1 MSYVAIARKWRPRQ
15 FEDIVGQ
22 GHVTRTLQ
30 NAIRL
35 DRIHHA
41 FLFTG
46 ARGVG
51 KTTCARVLARALN
64 CQAGDKPTPDPCG
77 ECPTCSEVLNGSAPD
92 VIEIDGASNNS
103 VDDIRDLR
111 DSVRYLPQTGRRKVY
126 IVDEVHMLSRG
137 AFNALL
143 KTLEEPPPHVVFIF
157 ATTEPH
163 KIPDTILSRVQRFDF
178 KRIPMA
184 TVVGRLKQVCAGEGL
199 VISEGGLRLIARA
212 GEGSM
217 RDSQSLLDRIAS
229 FAGNEATTEQVAE
242 VLGLVDRG
250 LLYMMLEGVVKGEA
264 DLCLDAIE
272 KVDAYGYD
280 MSEFTGE
287 MLELIRNAT
296 LVGLSP
302 GSRKHIDVP
311 SDEEER
317 LVRLSKEVSSDV
329 LVRSF
334 HVMLDVHDQVARAP
348 RPRLVLE
355 MAVARLVAIRPA
367 RGIDQLLERVD
378 LLQRR
383 VLHQVGSGAR
393 MGRSP
398 RGADSEGDS
407 PRSPQ
412 QQRQPLSRPATQASP
427 PALKRPEPPAPS
439 EPSAAPASAPATPP
453 TAEPASPPHTPED
466 EDVPKLVF
474 KRHGLRL
481 ADQQPDSAPSEIS
494 DQLDFARSELV
505 VAQKTQAQPAEYEA
519 RHFERRAPL
528 QPPEP
533 RPPDQQ
539 VEDRPFSHGE
549 LLQPPTPEMPPA
561 ADQNLPSP
569 QFEEG
574 LVQVPTSPSE
584 TTHEL
589 APPMPVPA
597 DASIPDRFEA
607 FQRYLEAGGP
617 HYHAL
622 AIDTALLSV
631 QPPVLRVVG
640 PSDFKVR
647 YAQSAVSSPRIPL
660 ALQLFPDCERIEISL
675 RPADKVRELETR
687 RETLQRLREERITTL
702 TRAVTG
708 LPLHAEIL
716 SRFSAT
722 LGQVVPADE
731 EAPVPSSDR
740 HRRR

>member
-1 MSYVAIARKWRPRQ
+1 MSYVAIARKWRPRH
-15 FEDIVGQ
+15 FDDIVGQ

-64 CQAGDKPTPDPCG
+64 CQAGDKPTPEPCG
-77 ECPTCSEVLNGSAPD
+77 ECPTCLEVLNGSAPD

-184 TVVGRLKQVCAGEGL
+184 TVVGRLKTVCAGEGL
-199 VISEGGLRLIARA
+199 VISDGGLRLIARA

-229 FAGNEATTEQVAE
+229 FAGNEASTEQVAE

-272 KVDAYGYD
+272 QVDAYGYD

-317 LVRLSKEVSSDV
+317 LVKLSKEVSSDV

-398 RGADSEGDS
+398 RGSDSEGDS
-407 PRSPQ
+407 
-412 QQRQPLSRPATQASP
+412 RQVTRPPSLNKAP
-427 PALKRPEPPAPS
+427 PPELPPPEHPEPPAPALPADTAPRLDFKRGGLKLATDIQAPVA
-439 EPSAAPASAPATPP
+439 EPS
-453 TAEPASPPHTPED
+453 E
-466 EDVPKLVF
+466 
-474 KRHGLRL
+474 RL
-481 ADQQPDSAPSEIS
+481 E
-494 DQLDFARSELV
+494 FARKELL
-505 VAQKTQAQPAEYEA
+505 QARQRDTAPVEYEA
-519 RHFERRAPL
+519 RRFERREPL

-533 RPPDQQ
+533 PPAPPPEY
-539 VEDRPFSHGE
+539 VEARNYTRRE
-549 LLQPPTPEMPPA
+549 LLQPTPAPQMPPPA
-561 ADQNLPSP
+561 ELDLPSP

-574 LVQVPTSPSE
+574 RLLAPKGPTE
-584 TTHEL
+584 VAEEL

-597 DASIPDRFEA
+597 DLPLAQRFDA
-607 FQRYLEAGGP
+607 LQRYLEHGGP

-622 AIDTALLSV
+622 AFDTALLAV

-640 PSDFKVR
+640 PTEFKVR
-647 YAQSAVSSPRIPL
+647 YAKGALQSPRIPL
-660 ALQLFPDCERIEISL
+660 ALELFPDCERIEVSL
-675 RPADKVRELETR
+675 RAPSRQHELETR
-687 RETLQRLREERITTL
+687 REIDHRLRQERIAEL
-702 TRAVTG
+702 TRKVSG

-716 SRFSAT
+716 SRFSAS

-731 EAPVPSSDR
+731 DAPIPTTTR
-740 HRRR
+740 NGRR

>member
-1 MSYVAIARKWRPRQ
+1 MSYVAIARKWRPRT

-51 KTTCARVLARALN
+51 KTTCARVLSRALN
-64 CQAGDKPTPDPCG
+64 CQAGDKPTPTPCG
-77 ECPTCSEVLNGSAPD
+77 ECATCIEVLNGSAPD

-111 DSVRYLPQTGRRKVY
+111 DSVRYLPQSGRRKVY

-178 KRIPMA
+178 KRIPLA
-184 TVVGRLKQVCAGEGL
+184 IVVKRLKLVCEGEGL
-199 VISEGGLRLIARA
+199 VISDGGLRLIARA

-229 FAGNEATTEQVAE
+229 FTGTEASTEQVAE

-272 KVDAYGYD
+272 QVDAYGYD

-302 GSRKHIDVP
+302 GSSKHIDVP

-317 LVRLSKEVSSDV
+317 LARLSKEVSSDV

-383 VLHQVGSGAR
+383 VLHQIGSGAR

-398 RGADSEGDS
+398 RGSDSEED
-407 PRSPQ
+407 
-412 QQRQPLSRPATQASP
+412 SRPVQQAPTLNKAP
-427 PALKRPEPPAPS
+427 PPELPPPEEPDPPRPEPAP
-439 EPSAAPASAPATPP
+439 ETP
-453 TAEPASPPHTPED
+453 D
-466 EDVPKLVF
+466 LDF
-474 KRHGLRL
+474 KRGELRL
-481 ADQQPDSAPSEIS
+481 ASEDEVPAAS
-494 DQLDFARSELV
+494 PKQRLKFERKDLLVAHRKEQAEAEL
-505 VAQKTQAQPAEYEA
+505 EA
-519 RHFERRAPL
+519 RHFERRGPL

-533 RPPDQQ
+533 PPAPPP
-539 VEDRPFSHGE
+539 ETNEEHHYARGE
-549 LLQPPTPEMPPA
+549 LLHPAPAPEMPA
-561 ADQNLPSP
+561 AHEHNLPSP
-569 QFEEG
+569 QFEGSLLSPQQPTE
-574 LVQVPTSPSE
+574 LVE
-584 TTHEL
+584 EL
-589 APPMPVPA
+589 VPPMPVPA
-597 DASIPDRFEA
+597 DTPAAKRFNLL
-607 FQRYLEAGGP
+607 QRYLEQGGH

-622 AIDTALLSV
+622 AFDSALLSV
-631 QPPVLRVVG
+631 QPPVLRVVSS
-640 PSDFKVR
+640 SDFQVR
-647 YAQSAVSSPRIPL
+647 YVQSALSSPRIPL
-660 ALQLFPDCERIEISL
+660 ALELFPNCERIEVSL
-675 RPADKVRELETR
+675 RPASRQRELETR
-687 RETLQRLREERITTL
+687 READHRVRQEYIAEL
-702 TRAVTG
+702 TIRVSG
-708 LPLHAEIL
+708 QPLHAEIL
-716 SRFSAT
+716 NRFSAT
-722 LGQVVPADE
+722 LGKVVPADE
-731 EAPVPSSDR
+731 DAPVPSALN
-740 HRRR
+740 RRR